1 MAILNQGFEAYAMV
15 LQKASGISKM
25 HRSRERNLHT
35 SETQKKAALRLSDES
50 SKVSESEAGKLK
62 PSEKDIPEEWS
73 QGDKLFIA
81 FLIIMVIVAL
91 LIFFFLKAPN
101 THTPTYDGHDYGRL
115 LSWAV

>member
-1 MAILNQGFEAYAMV
+1 MV
-15 LQKASGISKM
+15 LQKASGISKI

-50 SKVSESEAGKLK
+50 PKVSESEAGKLK

-73 QGDKLFIA
+73 GADRVLIA
-81 FLIIMVIVAL
+81 FLIIVFIAILIL
-91 LIFFFLKAPN
+91 LFIFTHSN
-101 THTPTYDGHDYGRL
+101 TYVPTNNGHDYGRF